1 MNPWTFY
8 DFLDIRGV
16 NLIRAWLDS
25 LPVKAAAKIDAR
37 IVYMRAVRVWPE
49 QYVSALK
56 GWPDVFELRVVSAG
70 SQYRPLCFY
79 GPGVGDL
86 TIVHGAIE
94 KGKLPRR
101 VLEHADGNR
110 RIAQADPSRIEPH
123 VFRKEPT
130 AGQLQD
136 E

>member
-8 DFLDIRGV
+8 DFLDPRGL

-25 LPVKAAAKIDAR
+25 LPVKVAAKIDAR
-37 IVYMRAVRVWPE
+37 IVYMRTVRMWPE

-56 GWPDVFELRVVSAG
+56 GWPDIFELRIVSDG
-70 SQYRPLCFY
+70 SQYRPLCYY
-79 GPGVGDL
+79 GPHRGEV
-86 TIVHGAIE
+86 TILYGAIE

-101 VLEHADGNR
+101 VLEHADSNR
-110 RIAQADPSRIEPH
+110 RIVEANSGRVEQH

-130 AGQLQD
+130 T
-136 E
+136 